1 MKQIINE
8 LKAQPVI
15 AWVTIL
21 GTALAMFLIMIVVML
36 DQVKVVSMA
45 PESDRDLYLYATR
58 GQAWS
63 TDTANQMS
71 AQSAIGEPMVD
82 KIFRPLTTPKMMS
95 VFNKYVEEA
104 SVSAPGVPAFTC
116 DMRATDANFF
126 RLYDFKFLAGM
137 PYDSA
142 AVISHFKK
150 AVITKGIA
158 EETFKSVNG
167 AVGKDIFIND
177 VPYTVTGVVDNVSPV
192 TSKAYAQVWTPL
204 PYEEPDEWSIQ
215 WGLGSYAVVMLASDK
230 KNLAEIKREV
240 KTNLAKYNAEKAA
253 EMIEN
258 DLGGGPYTH
267 IESAY
272 GQDFKLP
279 DMAKERRSQYLLY
292 VILLLIPA
300 INLSTMTRS
309 RLAYRTSEIGV
320 RRAFGAPR
328 SSIVFGI
335 ITENLIITLI
345 GGVLGLILS
354 WIFGGMFFD
363 SIYSAGWFTTY
374 NTAVTP
380 GAEALFAWSTFFY
393 VLAFCFILNL
403 ISSGIPAIR
412 ASRINPVDAISAKTK

>member
-8 LKAQPVI
+8 LKSQPVI

-21 GTALAMFLIMIVVML
+21 GTALTMFLIMIVVML

-58 GQAWS
+58 VESCS
-63 TDTANQMS
+63 TDTAHPMS
-71 AQSAIGEPMVD
+71 SQSSIGQPLLD
-82 KIFRPLTTPKMMS
+82 NIFYPLTTPKMMS
-95 VFNKYVEEA
+95 VWVKWESQK
-104 SVSAPGVPAFTC
+104 SVSVPGVPAFNA
-116 DMRATDANFF
+116 DVKNTDANFF
-126 RLYDFKFLAGM
+126 KIYDFKFLAGA

-150 AVITKGIA
+150 AVITKNIA
-158 EETFKSVNG
+158 ESTFKSVTE
-167 AVGKDIFIND
+167 AVGKDIYLDD

-192 TSKAYAQVWTPL
+192 TSKAYSQVWTPL
-204 PYEEPDEWSIQ
+204 PYEEPDEWEMMY
-215 WGLGSYAVVMLASDK
+215 GTGKYAVVMLARDK
-230 KNLAEIKREV
+230 KHMAEIKSEV
-240 KTNLAKYNAEKAA
+240 LSNLAKYNASKAA
-253 EMIEN
+253 EMIEVN
-258 DLGGGPYTH
+258 LAGGPYTH

-272 GQDFKLP
+272 GNDYRLP

-328 SSIVFGI
+328 SSIVIGI

-345 GGVLGLILS
+345 GGALGLILS

-393 VLAFCFILNL
+393 VLLFCFILNL